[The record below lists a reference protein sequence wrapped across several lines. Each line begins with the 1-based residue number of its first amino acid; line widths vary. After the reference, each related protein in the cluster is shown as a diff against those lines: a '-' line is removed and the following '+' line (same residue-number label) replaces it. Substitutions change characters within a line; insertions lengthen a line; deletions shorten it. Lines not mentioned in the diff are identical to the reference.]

1 MCALFVCACLGEQE
15 CVCASALEV
24 ESGGGGEKC
33 TGQVRE
39 EEGAVL
45 IAAARPIIKEKQHS
59 QQEAEG

>member
-1 MCALFVCACLGEQE
+1 M
-15 CVCASALEV
+15 
-24 ESGGGGEKC
+24 ESGGGGEKY

-45 IAAARPIIKEKQHS
+45 IAAAQPIIKEKQHS